1 MLLSPACKV
10 LFLCYNE
17 AMDERYSR
25 TALLLGEEGIERL
38 KTLCVAVVGLGA
50 VGGFAAE
57 MLARAG
63 TGTIRLIDFD
73 RFETSN
79 LNPRTTENRSG
90 CRTHCGNRT
99 RLPNGN
105 PHPVFFERECRRCTG
120 SPSRRSYRR
129 HRLVGS
135 ESRFNRRVC
144 AAAYSYLFVNGRRIK
159 NRCRRHP
166 HR

>member
-10 LFLCYNE
+10 IFLCYNE

-79 LNPRTTENRSG
+79 LNRQLLATTQTLGQLKTEAAAERIAAIAPD
-90 CRTHCGNRT
+90 CRTEIRT
-99 RLPNGN
+99 L
-105 PHPVFFERECRRCTG
+105 FF
-120 SPSRRSYRR
+120 SK
-129 HRLVGS
+129 
-135 ESRFNRRVC
+135 ESAD
-144 AAAYSYLFVNGRRIK
+144 AALTPPPDAVINAID
-159 NRCRRHP
+159 
-166 HR
+166 